1 MNFNFNKIKR
11 SNIDEEYNYND
22 DPYGNNY
29 SGTHILPRWKDDIIK
44 KRRDEEIQK
53 YKEIWSKDI
62 EERNI
67 KKLEEK
73 RKKYYI

>member
-29 SGTHILPRWKDDIIK
+29 YGTHI
-44 KRRDEEIQK
+44 
-53 YKEIWSKDI
+53 
-62 EERNI
+62 
-67 KKLEEK
+67 
-73 RKKYYI
+73 